1 MFSVSFQC
9 MVFNHYV
16 FTIIRGLDHEG
27 ALLRIGIVQPGEQKA
42 LGRPYSTFQYLK
54 GPMKKT

>member
-1 MFSVSFQC
+1 

-27 ALLRIGIVQPGEQKA
+27 VLLRRQAESAGIAQPGEQKA
-42 LGRPYSTFQYLK
+42 LGRPYITFQYLK